1 MKQSIEQVVL
11 VESLLLATSDARA
24 DVARLSRRLLAR
36 RDLWRKVVGERERL
50 RKENT
55 RLRAALTRIADEP
68 GPDADDPIV
77 FEYFARNVAKRALEV
92 GK

>member
-1 MKQSIEQVVL
+1 VNEERLAEIRERCENTNPFDGFYGSAHQDITD
-11 VESLLLATSDARA
+11 LLA
-24 DVARLSRRLLAR
+24 DV
-36 RDLWRKVVGERERL
+36 V
-50 RKENT
+50 